1 MSTQSRDPTS
11 GPVAPHPGQESQKI
25 KHTPWLKPDTIT
37 AIAACLIALCALV
50 VSILQVSLGREHDR
64 LSVKPV
70 FEVTEVSLENGEV
83 GYILENNGLGP
94 GIVRK
99 FEVLFG
105 PKTYELPTK
114 QSEEILKQAVGLSD
128 ISTKVTVYTFVGRI
142 IKSGER
148 IPIISSNR
156 SLLSDAELEKYQS
169 VLDHLS
175 FNIEYESMYKER
187 FKFP

>member
-1 MSTQSRDPTS
+1 MNSNKTGITRREKLSSSTII
-11 GPVAPHPGQESQKI
+11 G
-25 KHTPWLKPDTIT
+25 
-37 AIAACLIALCALV
+37 IAATVIALA
-50 VSILQVSLGREHDR
+50 SLLLTAWAGYQTRRHDR
-64 LSVKPV
+64 LSVKPLLQP
-70 FEVTEVSLENGEV
+70 EEVSLENGEV
-83 GYILENNGLGP
+83 GCILENKGLGP